1 MEIKNNFFNKIKQD
15 ITKGGEISPFLCLW
29 SPLSDVNELLT
40 QTVSSLCEEFW
51 VDKNYIFTLVDTWE
65 SLKINEMKELIAK
78 SYQKSSFAFQVFII
92 ENYARATVEASNAA
106 LKFFEEPG
114 QGNLIFLTSES
125 EAGILDTILS
135 RVTVE
140 RLINKKYVSD
150 INPWE
155 EKITRYVQSGDQELT
170 SFVYQEKIEQEE
182 ASRFL
187 LALLTLHKKW
197 ILTLSNLDELESD
210 MQWLQKNNL
219 LPRYIVDK
227 HFFLLG

>member
-1 MEIKNNFFNKIKQD
+1 MERKNNIFTKIKEQLH
-15 ITKGGEISPFLCLW
+15 KGGEISPFLCVW
-29 SPLSDVNELLT
+29 RPLTEVHTLLS
-40 QTVSSLCEEFW
+40 QQVSSLCQEFW
-51 VDKNYIFTLVDTWE
+51 VDMNYIFTLVDSGE
-65 SLKINEMKELIAK
+65 SLKISEMKEFIAK

-92 ENYARATVEASNAA
+92 QNYSRATVEASNAA

-135 RVTVE
+135 RITVE
-140 RLINKKYVSD
+140 RFITHTYFQETNL
-150 INPWE
+150 WE
-155 EKITRYVQSGDQELT
+155 EKITRYIQSGDQELT

-182 ASRFL
+182 ALKFL

-210 MQWLQKNNL
+210 MQWLEKNNL

-227 HFFLLG
+227 HFLLLG